1 MSFMDG
7 VLSFTPEQIILTLAI
22 YIWMFVIFPV
32 LVLRKLNHITNLLEA
47 QVYDDDED
55 APFE

>member
-1 MSFMDG
+1 MDG

>member
-1 MSFMDG
+1 MEG
-7 VLSFTPEQIILTLAI
+7 VLSLTPGQIIFSVAV
-22 YIWMFVIFPV
+22 YIWMFVVFPV
-32 LVLRKLNHITNLLEA
+32 LVLRKLNYITNLLEA